1 MDAAQQN
8 SLNLQWKPTTLCGT
22 TMAVD
27 TVPPYISWWG
37 NIQGKRSRK
46 RRLWGKTD
54 RGCAGCLCPWGSL
67 HDLTQLVLTGP
78 KRHPVLAK
86 AKSLNHIAGASG
98 KTFLRKGEELHW
110 QRGVKGE
117 KKVWKTAGPGLRGEQ
132 RLSWYQSWGFPV
144 VPGRNRLELV
154 DGCTLNISEYGPHDI
169 KGLFQPKWFY
179 DSISPPAYKAL
190 FWLKQ
195 KESVK
200 INNNILSLKLY
211 TLECIKN
218 G

>member
-1 MDAAQQN
+1 MKTYNTMWHHHGGGHGPPLHQLMREHTRKEEQEEKTAGEDRQG
-8 SLNLQWKPTTLCGT
+8 LCRVSVPMGQPPWP
-22 TMAVD
+22 D
-27 TVPPYISWWG
+27 TVGSDWPQKAPGAGQSQVPQPHWRCLWK
-37 NIQGKRSRK
+37 NVFKKRWRASLAERSE
-46 RRLWGKTD
+46 
-54 RGCAGCLCPWGSL
+54 RG
-67 HDLTQLVLTGP
+67 
-78 KRHPVLAK
+78 
-86 AKSLNHIAGASG
+86 
-98 KTFLRKGEELHW
+98 
-110 QRGVKGE
+110 
-117 KKVWKTAGPGLRGEQ
+117 KKVWKTAGPGLQGEQ

-154 DGCTLNISEYGPHDI
+154 DGCTLNISEYGPHGI

-200 INNNILSLKLY
+200 INNNILSRKLY